1 MFVAI
6 LHYYFV
12 KVKQVVLLCKV
23 ALLQYLKVLSSIPK
37 QVVLLFSRYLL
48 LSKPATFIAHSMSI
62 NPRKWYLVYSI
73 MLTNFKK
80 VILSVRF
87 RQSYTIYKQLIFS

>member
-1 MFVAI
+1 
-6 LHYYFV
+6 
-12 KVKQVVLLCKV
+12 
-23 ALLQYLKVLSSIPK
+23 
-37 QVVLLFSRYLL
+37 
-48 LSKPATFIAHSMSI
+48 MSI

-87 RQSYTIYKQLIFS
+87 KCKLKPQKREPFLSSEAFTYVKGFIYRTSDNTRYVLLPFLQQVRLFQFFYVPFSWQ